1 MVEFKFFLV
10 FNARFLIYINPIRN
24 MSPSKAS
31 TLNIDEISNK
41 LKLAKESIA
50 KVVVGQ
56 DTVVESML
64 ISMLCDGHVLM
75 EGAPGLA
82 KTLLV
87 RAMGKVFGLT
97 FSRVQFTPD
106 LMPSDITGVSIY
118 QPSDGSFKFTQ
129 GPIFTN
135 LLLADEIN
143 RAPPKTQAA
152 MLESMQEKQVSV
164 ENEVYHLTRP
174 FLVLATQNPIEQ
186 EGTYPLPEAQVD
198 RFMFKILVDYPA
210 EDEEVEIVKRFTSG
224 TDPYDILETIKPV
237 ISGKELL
244 EIQKLVREKISL
256 SDELMRYIVRLSAT
270 TRESEEV
277 TLGAS
282 PRASLWL
289 AIGAKAHALFNG
301 RDYVNPGDIQRVT
314 RDVLRHRVSV
324 SPEWQF
330 EGIDS
335 DAIITRVLKNV
346 EVPSI

>member
-1 MVEFKFFLV
+1 MIKTTKGFISAKV
-10 FNARFLIYINPIRN
+10 LIQVVSSRKGKQGDLTIDQIST
-24 MSPSKAS
+24 MLQKAKQ
-31 TLNIDEISNK
+31 E
-41 LKLAKESIA
+41 IA

-56 DTVVESML
+56 DEVIESLL
-64 ISMLCDGHVLM
+64 ISFMCDGHILM

-87 RAMGKVFGLT
+87 RALGKVFDLEFT
-97 FSRVQFTPD
+97 RVQFTPD

-118 QPSDGSFKFTQ
+118 QPGDGSFKFTK

-152 MLESMQEKQVSV
+152 MLESMQEKQVSL
-164 ENEVYHLTRP
+164 ESKVYQLPLP

-198 RFMFKILVDYPA
+198 RFMFKIIVDYPS
-210 EDEEVEIVKRFTSG
+210 EDEEVEIVDRFTAG
-224 TDPYDILETIKPV
+224 EDPYDLLDKLKPIINQQEILD
-237 ISGKELL
+237 
-244 EIQKLVREKISL
+244 IQRIVREKVTL
-256 SDELMRYIVRLSAT
+256 TKELMRYIVRLSAT

-289 AIGAKAHALFNG
+289 AIGAKAHALMEG
-301 RDYVNPGDIQRVT
+301 RDYVNPGDIQRVAP
-314 RDVLRHRVSV
+314 DILRHRVSV
-324 SPEWQF
+324 SPEWEF

-335 DAIITRVLKNV
+335 EAIIARVLKNV
-346 EVPSI
+346 EIPSI

>member
-1 MVEFKFFLV
+1 
-10 FNARFLIYINPIRN
+10 
-24 MSPSKAS
+24 MSPAKAKKDTLTIEDVSK
-31 TLNIDEISNK
+31 K
-41 LKLAKESIA
+41 LVEVKKEIA

-56 DTVVESML
+56 EEVVESVL
-64 ISMLCDGHVLM
+64 ISFMCDGHVLL

-87 RAMGKVFGLT
+87 RALGKVFDLNFT
-97 FSRVQFTPD
+97 RVQFTPD

-118 QPSDGSFKFTQ
+118 QPNEGSFKFTH

-152 MLESMQEKQVSV
+152 MLESMQEKQVSI
-164 ENEVYHLTRP
+164 ESKVYQLPLP

-198 RFMFKILVDYPA
+198 RFMFKIIIDYPT
-210 EDEEVEIVKRFTSG
+210 EDEEIEIVHRFTAG
-224 TDPYDILETIKPV
+224 QDPYD
-237 ISGKELL
+237 LL
-244 EIQKLVREKISL
+244 EKLEPIINQNEIIQIQRLVREKIAL

-289 AIGAKAHALFNG
+289 AIGAKAHALMNG
-301 RDYVNPGDIQRVT
+301 RDYVNPGDIQRVAK
-314 RDVLRHRVSV
+314 DILRHRVSV

-335 DAIITRVLKNV
+335 EAIITRVLKNV
-346 EVPSI
+346 DIPSI

>member
-1 MVEFKFFLV
+1 MSSTKAKKTTLTIKDISSK
-10 FNARFLIYINPIRN
+10 LIEIR
-24 MSPSKAS
+24 K
-31 TLNIDEISNK
+31 EIG
-41 LKLAKESIA
+41 

-56 DTVVESML
+56 EEVVESVL
-64 ISMLCDGHVLM
+64 ISFMCDGHVLL

-87 RAMGKVFGLT
+87 RALGKVFDLIFT
-97 FSRVQFTPD
+97 RVQFTPD

-118 QPSDGSFKFTQ
+118 QPNAGTFKFTH

-152 MLESMQEKQVSV
+152 MLESMQEKQVSI
-164 ENEVYHLTRP
+164 ESEVYQLPLP

-198 RFMFKILVDYPA
+198 RFMFKIIIDYPT
-210 EDEEVEIVKRFTSG
+210 EDEEIEIVRRFTSG
-224 TDPYDILETIKPV
+224 QDPYD
-237 ISGKELL
+237 LL
-244 EIQKLVREKISL
+244 EKLKSIINQEELIQIQRIVREKISL
-256 SDELMRYIVRLSAT
+256 SGELMRYIVRLSAT

-289 AIGAKAHALFNG
+289 AIGAKAHALMNE
-301 RDYVNPGDIQRVT
+301 RDYVNPGDIQRVAK
-314 RDVLRHRVSV
+314 DILRHRVSV

-335 DAIITRVLKNV
+335 EAIITRVLKNV
-346 EVPSI
+346 EIPSI

>member
-1 MVEFKFFLV
+1 MD
-10 FNARFLIYINPIRN
+10 R
-24 MSPSKAS
+24 AS
-31 TLNIDEISNK
+31 TTKSIDKSIVEISQK
-41 LKLAKESIA
+41 LIKAKESIG

-56 DTVVESML
+56 DRVVESVL
-64 ISMLCDGHVLM
+64 ISMLCDGHVLL

-87 RAMGKVFGLT
+87 RALGKVFGLN

-118 QPSDGSFKFTQ
+118 QPSDGSFKYTK
-129 GPIFTN
+129 GPVFTN

-164 ENEVYHLTRP
+164 ENEVYALPRP

-198 RFMFKILVDYPA
+198 RFMFKILVSYPA
-210 EDEEVEIVKRFTSG
+210 EDEEFEIVKRYTSG
-224 TDPYDILETIKPV
+224 TEPYDILETIEPV
-237 ISGKELL
+237 ITESEIL
-244 EIQKLVREKISL
+244 EIQKLVREKISI
-256 SDELMRYIVRLSAT
+256 SEELIKYIVRLSAT

-289 AIGAKAHALFNG
+289 AIGAKAHAVFNG
-301 RDYVNPGDIQRVT
+301 RDYVNPGDIQRVA
-314 RDVLRHRVSV
+314 RDVLRHRVTV

-346 EVPSI
+346 DVPSV

>member
-1 MVEFKFFLV
+1 M
-10 FNARFLIYINPIRN
+10 
-24 MSPSKAS
+24 
-31 TLNIDEISNK
+31 
-41 LKLAKESIA
+41 
-50 KVVVGQ
+50 
-56 DTVVESML
+56 
-64 ISMLCDGHVLM
+64 CDGHILM

-87 RAMGKVFGLT
+87 RALGKVFDLEFT
-97 FSRVQFTPD
+97 RVQFTPD

-118 QPSDGSFKFTQ
+118 QPGDGSFKFTK

-152 MLESMQEKQVSV
+152 MLESMQEKQVSL
-164 ENEVYHLTRP
+164 ESKVYQLPLP

-198 RFMFKILVDYPA
+198 RFMFKIIVDYPS
-210 EDEEVEIVKRFTSG
+210 EDEEVEIVDRFTSG
-224 TDPYDILETIKPV
+224 EDPYDLLNKLKSIINQQEILN
-237 ISGKELL
+237 
-244 EIQKLVREKISL
+244 IQKIVREKITL
-256 SDELMRYIVRLSAT
+256 TKELMRYIVRLSAT

-289 AIGAKAHALFNG
+289 AIGAKAHALMQG
-301 RDYVNPGDIQRVT
+301 RDYVNPGDIQRVAP
-314 RDVLRHRVSV
+314 DILRHRVSV
-324 SPEWQF
+324 SPEWEF

-335 DAIITRVLKNV
+335 EAIIARVLKNV
-346 EVPSI
+346 EIPSI

>member
-1 MVEFKFFLV
+1 VSTAKGKITTLTIEDISTKFLE
-10 FNARFLIYINPIRN
+10 IR
-24 MSPSKAS
+24 K
-31 TLNIDEISNK
+31 EIG
-41 LKLAKESIA
+41 

-56 DTVVESML
+56 DEVVESVL
-64 ISMLCDGHVLM
+64 ISFMCDGHVLL

-87 RAMGKVFGLT
+87 RALGKVFDLGFT
-97 FSRVQFTPD
+97 RVQFTPD

-118 QPSDGSFKFTQ
+118 QPNEGNFKFTH

-152 MLESMQEKQVSV
+152 MLESMQEKQVSI
-164 ENEVYHLTRP
+164 EGQVYQLPLP

-198 RFMFKILVDYPA
+198 RFMFKIIIDYPT
-210 EDEEVEIVKRFTSG
+210 EDEEIEIVRRFTSG
-224 TDPYDILETIKPV
+224 QDPYD
-237 ISGKELL
+237 LL
-244 EIQKLVREKISL
+244 EELKPIISQEEIIQIQRIVREKITL
-256 SDELMRYIVRLSAT
+256 SEDLMRYIVRLSAT

-289 AIGAKAHALFNG
+289 AIGAKAHALING
-301 RDYVNPGDIQRVT
+301 RDYVNPGDIQRVAK
-314 RDVLRHRVSV
+314 DILRHRVSV

-335 DAIITRVLKNV
+335 EAIITRVLKNV
-346 EVPSI
+346 EIPSI

>member
-1 MVEFKFFLV
+1 MVSK
-10 FNARFLIYINPIRN
+10 NKSINLSI
-24 MSPSKAS
+24 S
-31 TLNIDEISNK
+31 DISNK
-41 LKLAKESIA
+41 LEKAKEMIG
-50 KVVVGQ
+50 KIVVGQ
-56 DTVVESML
+56 EIIVENVLLSM
-64 ISMLCDGHVLM
+64 ICDGHILL

-87 RAMGKVFGLT
+87 RTLADVFDLE

-106 LMPSDITGVSIY
+106 LMPSDITGVSVY
-118 QPSDGSFKFTQ
+118 QPNDGTFKFNK

-152 MLESMQEKQVSV
+152 MLESMQERQVSA
-164 ENEVYHLTRP
+164 ENSIYPLPKP

-198 RFMFKILVDYPA
+198 RFMFKVIVDYPK
-210 EDEEVEIVKRFTSG
+210 EDEEVEIVKRYTSG
-224 TDPYDILETIKPV
+224 VNPYDLLKTLDTV
-237 ISGKELL
+237 ITQD
-244 EIQKLVREKISL
+244 EIIIIQQTVREKIRL
-256 SDELMRYIVRLSAT
+256 SEELMQYIVKLTQT

-277 TLGAS
+277 TMGAS

-289 AIGAKAHALFNG
+289 AIASKAHALLQG
-301 RDYVNPGDIQRVT
+301 RDYVNPGDIQRVA

-330 EGIDS
+330 EGIDA
-335 DAIITRVLKNV
+335 DAIITRVLQNI

>member
-1 MVEFKFFLV
+1 MLESAIKVDQNEDLV
-10 FNARFLIYINPIRN
+10 FIEKLRDGSEKIINELRKTI
-24 MSPSKAS
+24 
-31 TLNIDEISNK
+31 
-41 LKLAKESIA
+41 
-50 KVVVGQ
+50 VGQ
-56 DTVVESML
+56 EDVIHQVML
-64 ISMLCDGHVLM
+64 ALYTGGNCLITGV
-75 EGAPGLA
+75 PGLA
-82 KTLLV
+82 KTLLIKTIAQILDLKFK
-87 RAMGKVFGLT
+87 RI
-97 FSRVQFTPD
+97 QFTPD
-106 LMPSDITGVSIY
+106 LMPSDITGVSVY
-118 QPSDGSFKFTQ
+118 QPSDGTFKYTK

-164 ENEVYHLTRP
+164 ENSVYELPKP

-210 EDEEVEIVKRFTSG
+210 EDEEVEIVRRFTSG
-224 TDPYDILETIKPV
+224 TDAFDLLESLEIV
-237 ISGKELL
+237 ISQE
-244 EIQKLVREKISL
+244 EILAFQKIVREQIKL
-256 SDELMRYIVRLSAT
+256 SDELMKYIVRLTAT

-289 AIGAKAHALFNG
+289 AIASKAHALFQG
-301 RDYVNPGDIQRVT
+301 RDYVNPGDIQRVS
-314 RDVLRHRVSV
+314 RDVLRHRVTV

-335 DAIITRVLKNV
+335 DAIISRVLKNV
-346 EVPSI
+346 EIPSI

>member
-1 MVEFKFFLV
+1 M
-10 FNARFLIYINPIRN
+10 
-24 MSPSKAS
+24 AS
-31 TLNIDEISNK
+31 RKIQEISKN
-41 LKLAKESIA
+41 LQRAKEEIA

-56 DTVVESML
+56 EEVVESVL
-64 ISMLCDGHVLM
+64 LGLLCDGHVLL

-87 RAMGKVFGLT
+87 RAMGKVFGLD
-97 FSRVQFTPD
+97 FKRAQFTPD
-106 LMPSDITGVSIY
+106 MMPSDLTGASIY
-118 QPSDGSFKFTQ
+118 QPNEGVFKFTQ

-152 MLESMQEKQVSV
+152 MLESMQERQVSADTNV
-164 ENEVYHLTRP
+164 YKLENP

-210 EDEEVEIVKRFTSG
+210 EDEELEIVRRFTAGKTS
-224 TDPYDILETIKPV
+224 YDALNEIIQVIKKDEILEMQRV
-237 ISGKELL
+237 VRE
-244 EIQKLVREKISL
+244 EIQISE
-256 SDELMRYIVRLSAT
+256 DLMRYIVRITAT

-277 TLGAS
+277 SIGAS

-289 AIGAKAHALFNG
+289 TIGAKAHAIFQG
-301 RDYVNPGDIQRVT
+301 RDYVNPADIQRIAK
-314 RDVLRHRVSV
+314 DVLRHRVIV
-324 SPEWQF
+324 SPEWAF

-335 DAIITRVLKNV
+335 DAIITRVLKNI
-346 EVPSI
+346 ETPSV

>member
-1 MVEFKFFLV
+1 MVSIKKS
-10 FNARFLIYINPIRN
+10 INLSI
-24 MSPSKAS
+24 S
-31 TLNIDEISNK
+31 DISNK
-41 LKLAKESIA
+41 LEKAKEMIG
-50 KVVVGQ
+50 KIVVGQ
-56 DTVVESML
+56 EIIVENVLLSM
-64 ISMLCDGHVLM
+64 ICDGHILL

-87 RAMGKVFGLT
+87 RTLADVFDLE

-106 LMPSDITGVSIY
+106 LMPSDITGVSVY
-118 QPSDGSFKFTQ
+118 QPNDGTFKFNK

-152 MLESMQEKQVSV
+152 MLESMQERQVSA
-164 ENEVYHLTRP
+164 ENSIYPLPKP

-198 RFMFKILVDYPA
+198 RFMFKVIVDYPK
-210 EDEEVEIVKRFTSG
+210 EDEEVEIVKRYTSG
-224 TDPYDILETIKPV
+224 VNPYDLLKTLDTV
-237 ISGKELL
+237 ITQD
-244 EIQKLVREKISL
+244 EIIIIQQTVREKIRL
-256 SDELMRYIVRLSAT
+256 SEELMQYIVKLTQT

-277 TLGAS
+277 TMGAS

-289 AIGAKAHALFNG
+289 AVASKAHALLQG
-301 RDYVNPGDIQRVT
+301 RDYVNPGDIQRVA

-330 EGIDS
+330 EGIDA
-335 DAIITRVLKNV
+335 DAIITRVLQNI

>member
-1 MVEFKFFLV
+1 VVSKKKS
-10 FNARFLIYINPIRN
+10 INLSI
-24 MSPSKAS
+24 S
-31 TLNIDEISNK
+31 DISNK
-41 LKLAKESIA
+41 LEKAKEMIG
-50 KVVVGQ
+50 KIVVGQ
-56 DTVVESML
+56 EIIVENVLLSM
-64 ISMLCDGHVLM
+64 ICDGHILL

-87 RAMGKVFGLT
+87 RTLADVFDLE

-106 LMPSDITGVSIY
+106 LMPSDITGVSVY
-118 QPSDGSFKFTQ
+118 QPNDGTFKFNK

-152 MLESMQEKQVSV
+152 MLESMQERQVSA
-164 ENEVYHLTRP
+164 ENSIYPLPKP

-198 RFMFKILVDYPA
+198 RFMFKVIVDYPK
-210 EDEEVEIVKRFTSG
+210 EDEEVEIVKRYTSG
-224 TDPYDILETIKPV
+224 VNPYDLLKTLDTV
-237 ISGKELL
+237 ITQD
-244 EIQKLVREKISL
+244 EIIIIQQTVREKIRL
-256 SDELMRYIVRLSAT
+256 SEELMQYIVKLTQT

-277 TLGAS
+277 TMGAS

-289 AIGAKAHALFNG
+289 AIASKAHALLQG
-301 RDYVNPGDIQRVT
+301 RDYVNPGDIQRVA

-330 EGIDS
+330 EGIDA
-335 DAIITRVLKNV
+335 DAIITRVLQNI

>member
-1 MVEFKFFLV
+1 MVSIKKS
-10 FNARFLIYINPIRN
+10 INLSI
-24 MSPSKAS
+24 S
-31 TLNIDEISNK
+31 DISNK
-41 LKLAKESIA
+41 LEKAKEMIG
-50 KVVVGQ
+50 KIVVGQ
-56 DTVVESML
+56 EIIVENVLLSM
-64 ISMLCDGHVLM
+64 ICDGHILL

-87 RAMGKVFGLT
+87 RTLADVFDLE

-106 LMPSDITGVSIY
+106 LMPSDITGVSVY
-118 QPSDGSFKFTQ
+118 QPNDGTFKFNK

-152 MLESMQEKQVSV
+152 MLESMQERQVSA
-164 ENEVYHLTRP
+164 ENSIYPLPKP

-198 RFMFKILVDYPA
+198 RFMFKVIVDYPK
-210 EDEEVEIVKRFTSG
+210 EDEEVEIVKRYTSG
-224 TDPYDILETIKPV
+224 VNPYDLLNTLDTV
-237 ISGKELL
+237 ITQD
-244 EIQKLVREKISL
+244 EIIIIQQTVREKIRL
-256 SDELMRYIVRLSAT
+256 SEELMQYIVKLTQT

-277 TLGAS
+277 TMGAS

-289 AIGAKAHALFNG
+289 AIASKAHALLQG
-301 RDYVNPGDIQRVT
+301 RDYVNPGDIQRVA

-330 EGIDS
+330 EGIDA
-335 DAIITRVLKNV
+335 DAIITRVLQNI

>member
-1 MVEFKFFLV
+1 
-10 FNARFLIYINPIRN
+10 
-24 MSPSKAS
+24 MSTGAS
-31 TLNIDEISNK
+31 SDTLSIETIAEK
-41 LKLAKESIA
+41 LQLAKESIG

-56 DTVVESML
+56 DRVVESIL
-64 ISMLCDGHVLM
+64 LSILCDGHALM

-87 RAMGKVFGLT
+87 RTLAKVFGLE
-97 FSRVQFTPD
+97 FRRVQFTPD

-118 QPSDGSFKFTQ
+118 QPGDGTFKYTK

-152 MLESMQEKQVSV
+152 MLESMQEKQVSA
-164 ENEVYHLTRP
+164 ENSVYILPKP

-198 RFMFKILVDYPA
+198 RFMFKILVDYPG
-210 EDEEVEIVKRFTSG
+210 EDEEVEIVRRFTAG
-224 TDPYDILETIKPV
+224 TDPYDILDTLTVV
-237 ISGKELL
+237 ISQDEILS
-244 EIQKLVREKISL
+244 IQKLVREKIKL
-256 SDELMRYIVRLSAT
+256 SDELMRYIVKLTGT
-270 TRESEEV
+270 TRDSEEV

-282 PRASLWL
+282 PRASLWI
-289 AIGAKAHALFNG
+289 AIASKAHALLQG
-301 RDYVNPGDIQRVT
+301 RDYVNPGDIQRVA

-335 DAIITRVLKNV
+335 DAIITRVLKNI
-346 EVPSI
+346 EVPTV

>member
-1 MVEFKFFLV
+1 MVSIKKS
-10 FNARFLIYINPIRN
+10 INLSI
-24 MSPSKAS
+24 S
-31 TLNIDEISNK
+31 DISNK
-41 LKLAKESIA
+41 LEKAKEMIG
-50 KVVVGQ
+50 KIVVGQ
-56 DTVVESML
+56 EIIVENVLLSM
-64 ISMLCDGHVLM
+64 ICDGHILL

-87 RAMGKVFGLT
+87 RTLADVFDIE

-106 LMPSDITGVSIY
+106 LMPSDITGVSVY
-118 QPSDGSFKFTQ
+118 QPNDGTFKFNK

-152 MLESMQEKQVSV
+152 MLESMQERQVSA
-164 ENEVYHLTRP
+164 ENSIYPLPKP

-198 RFMFKILVDYPA
+198 RFMFKVIVDYPK
-210 EDEEVEIVKRFTSG
+210 EDEEVEIVKRYTSG
-224 TDPYDILETIKPV
+224 VNPYDLLKTLDTV
-237 ISGKELL
+237 ITQD
-244 EIQKLVREKISL
+244 EIIIIQQTVREKIRL
-256 SDELMRYIVRLSAT
+256 SEELMQYIVKLTQT

-277 TLGAS
+277 TMGAS

-289 AIGAKAHALFNG
+289 AIASKAHALLQG
-301 RDYVNPGDIQRVT
+301 RDYVNPGDIQRVA

-330 EGIDS
+330 EGIDA
-335 DAIITRVLKNV
+335 DAIITRVLQNI

>member
-1 MVEFKFFLV
+1 MS
-10 FNARFLIYINPIRN
+10 NPKSG
-24 MSPSKAS
+24 SPKKKLDL
-31 TLNIDEISNK
+31 TIEEISKK
-41 LKLAKESIA
+41 LVLAKESIG

-56 DTVVESML
+56 DKVVESML
-64 ISMLCDGHVLM
+64 LAMLCDGHALM

-87 RAMGKVFGLT
+87 RAIGKVFDLE
-97 FSRVQFTPD
+97 FNRVQFTPD

-118 QPSDGSFKFTQ
+118 QPADGTFKFTK

-152 MLESMQEKQVSV
+152 MLESMQENQVSV
-164 ENEVYHLTRP
+164 ESQVYQLPRP

-198 RFMFKILVDYPA
+198 RFMFKILVTYPA
-210 EDEEVEIVKRFTSG
+210 EDEEFEIVKRFTAG
-224 TDPYDILETIKPV
+224 TDSYDILETLTPV
-237 ISGKELL
+237 INQE
-244 EIQKLVREKISL
+244 EILAIQSIVRERISL
-256 SDELMRYIVRLSAT
+256 SDELMRYIVRLTGT
-270 TRESEEV
+270 TRTSEEV

-289 AIGAKAHALFNG
+289 AIGAKAHAVLNG
-301 RDYVNPGDIQRVT
+301 RDYVNPGDIQRVAK
-314 RDVLRHRVSV
+314 DVLRHRVTV

-335 DAIITRVLKNV
+335 DAIITRVLNNV
-346 EVPSI
+346 DVPSI

>member
-1 MVEFKFFLV
+1 MGKMT
-10 FNARFLIYINPIRN
+10 INQ
-24 MSPSKAS
+24 
-31 TLNIDEISNK
+31 ISEK
-41 LKLAKESIA
+41 LQDAKEMIGR
-50 KVVVGQ
+50 VVVGQ
-56 DTVVESML
+56 DEIVENVL
-64 ISMLCDGHVLM
+64 LSMLCDGHILL

-87 RAMGKVFGLT
+87 RTLAKVFGLD

-106 LMPSDITGVSIY
+106 LMPSDITGVSVY
-118 QPSDGSFKFTQ
+118 QPSDSTFKFTK

-152 MLESMQEKQVSV
+152 MLESMQERQVSA
-164 ENEVYHLTRP
+164 ESHIYSLPKP

-198 RFMFKILVDYPA
+198 RFMFKVLVDYPG
-210 EDEEVEIVKRFTSG
+210 EDEEVEIVRRYTSG
-224 TDPYDILETIKPV
+224 TDAYDLLDELEVV
-237 ISGKELL
+237 ISQDEIL
-244 EIQKLVREKISL
+244 EIQKTVREDIKL
-256 SDELMRYIVRLSAT
+256 SEELMKYIVRLTQT

-289 AIGAKAHALFNG
+289 AIAGKAHALFQG
-301 RDYVNPGDIQRVT
+301 RDYVNPGDIQRVA

-335 DAIITRVLKNV
+335 DAIITRVMKNIDI
-346 EVPSI
+346 PSV

>member
-1 MVEFKFFLV
+1 
-10 FNARFLIYINPIRN
+10 
-24 MSPSKAS
+24 MSSTGLTIEQVAKKLDEVKKA
-31 TLNIDEISNK
+31 IS
-41 LKLAKESIA
+41 

-56 DTVVESML
+56 ESVVESTLLAM
-64 ISMLCDGHVLM
+64 MCDGHVLM

-87 RAMGKVFGLT
+87 RAIGKVFALG
-97 FSRVQFTPD
+97 FNRVQFTPD
-106 LMPSDITGVSIY
+106 LLPSDITGVSIY
-118 QPSDGSFKFTQ
+118 QPGDGTFKFTK

-164 ENEVYHLTRP
+164 ESKVYSLPLP

-198 RFMFKILVDYPA
+198 RFMFKILVTYPA
-210 EDEEVEIVKRFTSG
+210 QDEEVEIVKRFTAG
-224 TDPYDILETIKPV
+224 TDSYALLNTLEPV
-237 ISGKELL
+237 MSSEEIL
-244 EIQKLVREKISL
+244 EIQKMVREKIKL
-256 SDELMRYIVRLSAT
+256 SEELMKYIVTISST

-289 AIGAKAHALFNG
+289 AIGAKAHALMNG
-301 RDYVNPGDIQRVT
+301 RDYVNPGDIQRVA
-314 RDVLRHRVSV
+314 RDILRHRISV
-324 SPEWQF
+324 RPEWQF

-335 DAIITRVLKNV
+335 DAIITRVLQKV
-346 EVPSI
+346 EIPSV